1 MNNGL
6 FLAANKLRIDKQK
19 PYSQFDI
26 QISCLVYIKLFTINT
41 QIWFERRKIYF
52 QFDYLYCSKLEYR
65 TNSWTWDVTKMSLK
79 VIVYYIFIQ

>member
-41 QIWFERRKIYF
+41 QI
-52 QFDYLYCSKLEYR
+52 
-65 TNSWTWDVTKMSLK
+65 
-79 VIVYYIFIQ
+79 